1 MRLGGGTC
9 PLDPCAVQALVSQG
23 QKLEFSQDGPA
34 WSPPCLAH
42 EAWCDHPVVIL
53 KCHPTCHSSYQR
65 I

>member
-1 MRLGGGTC
+1 MGTRA
-9 PLDPCAVQALVSQG
+9 LLVSQG

-34 WSPPCLAH
+34 WSPPCPGH
-42 EAWCDHPVVIL
+42 EAWCDHPVVTL